1 MMMMGALA
9 VLAALI
15 GFGFALYRG
24 DRYIAGQS
32 LRAGLG
38 LGAMILGGLMSLRGM
53 SVIGVPLFATGL
65 GLLGAIG
72 KKHKRQQ
79 TGTTSSSPPSPQTP
93 TMTRVQAA
101 SILGVAVEADAEAV
115 RAAYLKLI
123 KKVHPDQGGSD
134 ELARQVQRA
143 YETLKD

>member
-1 MMMMGALA
+1 MIIMGALA
-9 VLAALI
+9 VLAAVL
-15 GFGFALYRG
+15 GFGIALYRG

-38 LGAMILGGLMSLRGM
+38 LGVMILGGLLALRGM

-72 KKHKRQQ
+72 KTHKRQHSA
-79 TGTTSSSPPSPQTP
+79 GTSRQSTQ
-93 TMTRVQAA
+93 MTRVEAA
-101 SILGVAVEADAEAV
+101 AILGVRADADPEAV

-134 ELARQVQRA
+134 VLARQVQSA
-143 YETLKD
+143 YEVLKDQVKD